1 MSGNLWMFSDKL
13 DDEDIEILKHEF
25 ITYYQGADYYGLG
38 LKMFTR
44 LAHEAGAVYKIG
56 KKVLIRR
63 TLFDEYLRKLYRID
77 QDKKIRNA
85 AGEETRLKQGTL
97 VVNPESGRM
106 DIRFGLNEYRE
117 GLSCGT
123 RMDVYI
129 DGNWIPTR
137 IEMSDGWIL
146 VGIDTKN
153 IAGLVVRIKT

>member
-63 TLFDEYLRKLYRID
+63 TIFDEYLRKLYSSWA
-77 QDKKIRNA
+77 N
-85 AGEETRLKQGTL
+85 GERQIACIK
-97 VVNPESGRM
+97 NRCP
-106 DIRFGLNEYRE
+106 
-117 GLSCGT
+117 
-123 RMDVYI
+123 
-129 DGNWIPTR
+129 PT
-137 IEMSDGWIL
+137 
-146 VGIDTKN
+146 V
-153 IAGLVVRIKT
+153 

>member
-63 TLFDEYLRKLYRID
+63 TIFDEYLRKLYHIEKESACVPID
-77 QDKKIRNA
+77 RNSNM
-85 AGEETRLKQGTL
+85 RQGVL
-97 VVNPESGRM
+97 VPDIDSGRVN
-106 DIRFGLNEYRE
+106 IRFSLNEFY
-117 GLSCGT
+117 GCLPCGT
-123 RMDVYI
+123 RMDVMV
-129 DGNWIPTR
+129 DGEWIPTR
-137 IEMSDGWIL
+137 IEMADDWFLIG
-146 VGIDTKN
+146 VDTNN
-153 IAGLVVRIKT
+153 IIGLTVRIKEK